1 MRRISILVCL
11 VVASLGAFA
20 QTAVPQPKMT
30 WVRYYQIARGKDAD
44 FMRLERETFKP
55 LLDGLQKS
63 GKIQQWGLAIPVT
76 MNSEPWTHALYIAMP
91 DWGGAEALDQAI
103 DQAEGA
109 MTPEAAKRM
118 AELSMSIEREQDVI
132 LRHITQSATEP
143 KAKPKY
149 IVADVYKIKPGR
161 DGDAAALFNEWA
173 KPLFTDL
180 AMKGKVDLWGLSSH
194 GVPGA
199 ADWTHM
205 VWYFLHDLGDM
216 EAVLSADQ
224 SIEPRKLQGYAVRLQ
239 DMSEWGGSREQV
251 WRIVE

>member
-1 MRRISILVCL
+1 MRRFSILVCL
-11 VVASLGAFA
+11 VVASLSALA
-20 QTAVPQPKMT
+20 QTPPPQPKMT
-30 WVRYYQIARGKDAD
+30 WVRYYQVAKGRDAD
-44 FMRLERETFKP
+44 FMRLEREVFKP

-63 GKIQQWGLAIPVT
+63 GKIAQWGVAIPIT

-91 DWGGAEALDQAI
+91 DWSGAEAMDQAI
-103 DQAEGA
+103 DQSQAS
-109 MTPEAAKRM
+109 MTPELAKRVG
-118 AELSMSIEREQDVI
+118 ELSMSIEREQDVI
-132 LRHITQSATEP
+132 LRHLVQSASEP

-149 IVADVYKIKPGR
+149 IVADVYKIKAGR
-161 DGDAAALFNEWA
+161 DGDATQLFNEWA

-180 AMKGKVDLWGLSSH
+180 ATKGKVDMWGLSSH
-194 GVPGA
+194 GIPGA

-224 SIEPRKLQGYAVRLQ
+224 TLEPRKLQGYAVRLQ
-239 DMSEWGGSREQV
+239 DMSEWNGAKEQV